1 MRKTV
6 IIPTYW
12 ARATGEPWRDGDA
25 VYDHPTPV
33 DKEGTLERTLESMKI
48 LTSKD
53 FKLVILICP
62 TAPEIEEQAI
72 QKVIHIIN
80 ETRLPAET
88 YLFSASTLLEIKEII
103 LSDRI
108 NEKNERLLSMSGYA
122 NVRNMC
128 LLAASILSSD
138 VAILIDDDEIFE
150 TEDYIPRAL
159 EFLGKRI
166 YGDVVHGVAGYYL
179 NKDGNYY
186 DDVIMEPWMTYW
198 NRYASKAK
206 AFDKII
212 GSGARLKRTPFVF
225 GGAMTLSRE
234 LFECVPFD
242 PHVTRGEDVDYLI
255 NSRMFGFSF
264 FLDNTL
270 SIKHLPEPK
279 SHPRWKRMR
288 EDIYRFI
295 YQRAKL
301 RSQQE
306 NGSNVLVYPEDLDPY
321 PGEFLKDDLE
331 EKIKD
336 SSIMLALQYLT
347 EKDYDSAAEALRN
360 IQICHFDAVPNFDAF
375 SAYMDIQKCWEELIY
390 AVKRNRYTLRKI
402 LERNNLSA
410 VPIELTEEHK
420 KILSIEEIK
429 LELTK
434 LTINEHMTESELDI
448 LSKNCFIKTFFD
460 EEILFSKGDFIDSV
474 YLIIK
479 GCVVLLSDLED
490 DEDGFPPIEHA
501 RLEKGS
507 LIGEGLVHNNYRL
520 TGQAAEFTELLCIKK
535 DKLNDIMQN
544 HPVLAVKLLKT
555 FLGSMSSKIS
565 NSNEGRRLISRND
578 KGRVDITDF

>member
-166 YGDVVHGVAGYYL
+166 YGDVVHGV
-179 NKDGNYY
+179 
-186 DDVIMEPWMTYW
+186 T
-198 NRYASKAK
+198 
-206 AFDKII
+206 
-212 GSGARLKRTPFVF
+212 
-225 GGAMTLSRE
+225 
-234 LFECVPFD
+234 
-242 PHVTRGEDVDYLI
+242 
-255 NSRMFGFSF
+255 
-264 FLDNTL
+264 
-270 SIKHLPEPK
+270 
-279 SHPRWKRMR
+279 
-288 EDIYRFI
+288 
-295 YQRAKL
+295 
-301 RSQQE
+301 
-306 NGSNVLVYPEDLDPY
+306 SN
-321 PGEFLKDDLE
+321 
-331 EKIKD
+331 
-336 SSIMLALQYLT
+336 
-347 EKDYDSAAEALRN
+347 
-360 IQICHFDAVPNFDAF
+360 
-375 SAYMDIQKCWEELIY
+375 
-390 AVKRNRYTLRKI
+390 
-402 LERNNLSA
+402 
-410 VPIELTEEHK
+410 
-420 KILSIEEIK
+420 
-429 LELTK
+429 
-434 LTINEHMTESELDI
+434 
-448 LSKNCFIKTFFD
+448 
-460 EEILFSKGDFIDSV
+460 
-474 YLIIK
+474 
-479 GCVVLLSDLED
+479 
-490 DEDGFPPIEHA
+490 
-501 RLEKGS
+501 
-507 LIGEGLVHNNYRL
+507 
-520 TGQAAEFTELLCIKK
+520 
-535 DKLNDIMQN
+535 
-544 HPVLAVKLLKT
+544 
-555 FLGSMSSKIS
+555 
-565 NSNEGRRLISRND
+565 
-578 KGRVDITDF
+578 